1 MDTTPEIP
9 ISHIDPAFYAWQ
21 PHPTSRLYLRRALGL
36 ETKWARREVKSRQL
50 FLSGI
55 ITLKTPLNSVYEF
68 YAAVTHT
75 WVRLRFEFPEV
86 VLKFGGDWVDGNAI
100 MQCQIPRNDEEASD
114 WVRRTL
120 WLEGNIMEAD
130 PTFSAERQMR
140 KHDVNDPFCLQLIPI
155 TSQGAD
161 SDKILG
167 SAFSFRVD
175 HQLADGMGVYI
186 LASNFFRILAEE
198 VATKKSEKIDWEK
211 AAKNIP
217 KPWVQMMNEKQKTK
231 GEDFENKVKKNADLV
246 LESVVCCIHHSSD
259 ITDSKYST

>member
-1 MDTTPEIP
+1 
-9 ISHIDPAFYAWQ
+9 
-21 PHPTSRLYLRRALGL
+21 
-36 ETKWARREVKSRQL
+36 L